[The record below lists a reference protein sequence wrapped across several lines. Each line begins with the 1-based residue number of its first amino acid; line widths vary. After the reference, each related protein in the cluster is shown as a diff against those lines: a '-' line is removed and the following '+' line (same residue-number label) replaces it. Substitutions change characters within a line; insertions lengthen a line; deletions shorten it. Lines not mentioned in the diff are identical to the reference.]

1 MVAAKFIRENERTLV
16 DQLEPSD
23 ATHIRNVHDTL
34 TVEVRD
40 DDVYLTSPGKVGAIG
55 VPSGASFYIQPKVDC
70 SLLHMLALSNR
81 LDDEIA
87 FDAEEA
93 SFDFGDSFVDLIA
106 QLFIHELR
114 RIVQRGLN
122 QEYQERAE
130 RLNHLRGRL
139 DLQRQL
145 RQGPGTTAFECA
157 FDELTHDTPANHL
170 LYQATDTLRSVV
182 SNDEIVGQLHRYCHQ
197 LEAAFEPQPLPS
209 GAEIDLQLTHLDRY
223 YERGI
228 ELAKFVLQE
237 HYVQG
242 FAGQRRDLSSFMV
255 DIPTTFEK
263 AVSERVDSALS
274 STQYEVT
281 TDKLGTLAQ
290 DTDTGATRDLVPD
303 FTIYDKITEEVLL
316 VGDAKWKDDDGIKR
330 EDLYQMFAY
339 QTKAQA
345 PGLLIYPDA
354 SQQLPS
360 EYEFQ
365 TGAMGYSLFVHKL
378 DISANSFEET
388 KRRIDRELREAILG
402 KLDRPGVAA
411 PTI

>member
-1 MVAAKFIRENERTLV
+1 MVDTESIRENERTLV
-16 DQLEPSD
+16 DQLKPSD
-23 ATHIRNVHDTL
+23 ATHIRDVHDTL

-40 DDVYLTSPGKVGAIG
+40 DNVYVTSPGKVGAIG
-55 VPSGASFYIQPKVDC
+55 VPSGASFYVQPKVDC
-70 SLLHMLALSNR
+70 SLLHMLVLSNR
-81 LDDEIA
+81 LDNEIA

-93 SFDFGDSFVDLIA
+93 SFNFGDSFVDLIA

-122 QEYQERAE
+122 QEYQERVE
-130 RLNHLRGRL
+130 RLDHLRGRL

-145 RQGPGTTAFECA
+145 RQGLGTTTFECV
-157 FDELTHDTPANHL
+157 FDELTHDTRANHL
-170 LYQATDTLRSVV
+170 LYHAADTLRSVV
-182 SNDEIVGQLHRYCHQ
+182 SNDDIGGQLDRYCHQ
-197 LEAAFEPQPLPS
+197 LEAAFEPYPLPR
-209 GAEIDLQLTHLDRY
+209 GAEMDLQLSHLDRY
-223 YERGI
+223 YERGV
-228 ELAKFVLQE
+228 ELAEFILQE

-242 FAGQRRDLSSFMV
+242 FAGQRRDLSSFLV

-263 AVSERVDSALS
+263 VVVERIDSALS

-281 TDKLGTLAQ
+281 TDKLGTLAE
-290 DTDTGATRDLVPD
+290 DTDTDATRDLVPD
-303 FTIYDKITEEVLL
+303 FTIYDNITEEVLL

-339 QTKAQA
+339 QTKAKA

-354 SQQLPS
+354 GQQLPS

-365 TGAMGYSLFVHKL
+365 TGVMGYSLFIHKL

-388 KRRIDRELREAILG
+388 KRRIDGELREAILD
-402 KLDRPGVAA
+402 KLDRAEIAA